1 MDLTLVSCNFNT
13 PNLILNLLK
22 SLKLTSSEIPKVLI
36 INTSTIEECE
46 LTLKENAIPYYNAK
60 GYSHGDAVNIAF
72 EKIKTRYI
80 LLVDSDVL
88 FLKDFKP
95 VFEKFKSS
103 GLTLMGKVVG
113 DCAGKFLYPR
123 VEPWYCFMD
132 LEQLKYHNI
141 TFFDTDKT
149 KKSKNTDRVYDVG
162 STMFE
167 DVTNKDLLIGDVDLE
182 NNYFKHYGGMSW
194 RMQRYNPDDVDTDI
208 DFGGTHPHKQLWDI
222 GMRVKHQYDQDV
234 VYLND
239 ITIKN
244 IFK

>member
-1 MDLTLVSCNFNT
+1 MDLTLLSCNFNT

-22 SLKLTSSEIPKVLI
+22 SLKLTSSETPEVLI
-36 INTSTIEECE
+36 INTSTVEECE
-46 LTLKENAIPYYNAK
+46 LPLQLDGIPYYNAK
-60 GYSHGDAVNIAF
+60 GYSHGDAVNLAF
-72 EKIKTRYI
+72 EKIKSRYI

-103 GLTLMGKVVG
+103 GVALMGKVVG
-113 DCAGKFLYPR
+113 DCAGKSLYPR
-123 VEPWYCFMD
+123 VEPWYCFID
-132 LEQLKYHNI
+132 LGQLKDHNI
-141 TFFDTDKT
+141 TFFDSDKAQ
-149 KKSKNTDRVYDVG
+149 KSKNMDRIYDVG

-182 NNYFKHYGGMSW
+182 NKYFRHYGGMSW
-194 RMQRYNPDDVDTDI
+194 RMQKYNPNDVDTDI

-234 VYLND
+234 VYLNNID
-239 ITIKN
+239 IKN
-244 IFK
+244 TFK